1 MIIEKNKVVGLSY
14 VLHVDNAEGEVVETV
29 TAARPL
35 EFIYGIGQLLP
46 KFEENIAGL
55 KVGDTFAFQLLCE
68 DAYGKA
74 LEEYVIDVP
83 KNVFM
88 VDGKIDEEILK
99 EGNAL
104 PMMDSAGHHMNG
116 VIVEVKDDVVVM
128 DFNHPMAGDDL
139 YFTGKVESV
148 REATA
153 DELKNGLRRGCGGC
167 GGGSCDSGNCDGGN
181 CEGACEGG
189 GCNK

>member
-1 MIIEKNKVVGLSY
+1 MKIEKNKVVGLSY
-14 VLHVDNAEGEVVETV
+14 VLRTDGPKGDVVEKV
-29 TAARPL
+29 SAKRPL

-55 KVGDTFAFQLLCE
+55 AVGDTFEFLLPCD

-83 KNVFM
+83 KTVFM
-88 VDGKIDEEILK
+88 VDGKIDESILQ

-104 PMMDSAGHHMNG
+104 PMMDNQGNHMNG

-139 YFTGKVESV
+139 YFTGKVEAI
-148 REATA
+148 RDATEE
-153 DELKNGLRRGCGGC
+153 ELKNGLAPKGCGGC
-167 GGGSCDSGNCDGGN
+167 GGHC
-181 CEGACEGG
+181 GG
-189 GCNK
+189 GECASDCNGGECCQ